1 MTCEVKEPGRFQTL
15 RSHIDDFVLP
25 GFRQFQRFSDLSFC
39 QGAVDVRGVN
49 AGFIEGL
56 NLVHHQGN
64 QGRDHHRNSRHQKR
78 RDLIAQRFSRPGRHN
93 GEDVFPGQDLV
104 DNLLLPRTEGV
115 IAEICF
121 QSLFLLIFSFI
132 HSVCLLKV

>member
-1 MTCEVKEPGRFQTL
+1 MILYCP
-15 RSHIDDFVLP
+15 DFASSSAFP
-25 GFRQFQRFSDLSFC
+25 ICPS
-39 QGAVDVRGVN
+39 VRELLMYAGVN

-64 QGRDHHRNSRHQKR
+64 QGRDHHRNSRHQKC

-121 QSLFLLIFSFI
+121 QSLFLLISVSFI
-132 HSVCLLKV
+132 QSVSLRSESQINKLRSVHA